1 MVSKLS
7 IGERVILIRWFEN
20 RKFNFVDAVLCK
32 SILKK
37 LEVTSDD
44 ITKYNIASPDN
55 NTITWDK
62 SVPDAE
68 FLFTGNELNF
78 IKNYYFS
85 EKSAKQLI
93 SQKDL
98 LTAEQLFGSL
108 EDLDI

>member
-1 MVSKLS
+1 MVSKLT

-32 SILKK
+32 SVLKK
-37 LEVTSDD
+37 LDVTADD
-44 ITKYNIASPDN
+44 VVKYNITSPDN

-62 SVPDAE
+62 TVTDAE
-68 FLFTGNELNF
+68 FLFSGYELNF
-78 IKNYYFS
+78 IKSYYFS
-85 EKSAKQLI
+85 EKSSKQLI

-98 LTAEQLFGSL
+98 LMAEQLFGSL